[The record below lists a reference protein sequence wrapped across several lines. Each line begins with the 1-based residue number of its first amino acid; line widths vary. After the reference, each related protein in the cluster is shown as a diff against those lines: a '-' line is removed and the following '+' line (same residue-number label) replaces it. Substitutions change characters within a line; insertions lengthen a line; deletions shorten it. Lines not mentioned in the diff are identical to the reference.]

1 MRITLAQ
8 LEAIVWVDRLGS
20 VSAAATQL
28 NLTQSSVSLRLK
40 ELREAIGC
48 PLFSKQGRRLVL
60 NDNGRSVLDHATTII
75 QHVEMLHD
83 RSRPERITGSIRFG
97 IVEALSVAA
106 LPGIIS
112 EIEARHPAL
121 RVEVTV
127 STSIDLERQLLAGTL
142 DVVIGINL
150 NDDPRL
156 RLSELGTQAAA
167 WFAPPDLKLP
177 KVVRPRDLVRFTV
190 LSNPGPSPM
199 YQQTINWFR
208 TEQLTPRQISV
219 SFSIIIIAHL
229 VAAGSGV
236 AILPTMLV
244 ETTFP
249 KGALLRLMSQE
260 TIDTS
265 RMIAAHRADDWRP
278 AINAVIEVTR
288 EQVEQLGWL
297 VRPPSTTLAV

>member
-20 VSAAATQL
+20 VSAAAVQL

-40 ELREAIGC
+40 ELREALGR

-60 NDNGRSVLDHATTII
+60 NDDGRSVLDHATTII
-75 QHVEMLHD
+75 EHVELLYD

-112 EIEARHPAL
+112 ELETRYPAL
-121 RVEVTV
+121 RVEMTV
-127 STSIDLERQLLAGTL
+127 GTSIDLERQLLAGAL

-150 NDDPRL
+150 HDDPRL
-156 RLSELGTQAAA
+156 RLSELGVQTAA
-167 WFAPPDLKLP
+167 WYAPPDSELP
-177 KVVRPRDLVRFTV
+177 AIVRPRDLARFTV

-199 YQQTINWFR
+199 YQQTMNWFR
-208 TEQLTPRQISV
+208 SEKLTPRQISV

-236 AILPTMLV
+236 AILPTKLV

-249 KGALLRLMSQE
+249 KGALLRLMSEQG
-260 TIDTS
+260 IDES
-265 RMIAAHRADDWRP
+265 RMFAAHRADDWRP
-278 AINAVIEVTR
+278 AINAVVEVTR
-288 EQVEQLGWL
+288 ERVQELDWL
-297 VRPPSTTLAV
+297 VAPT